1 MVGIVTSS
9 TLGLDASSRDVLG
22 PQGQIGSAGLG
33 RSGEGVYV
41 NAATGNLVIQRQDE
55 MSQGAP

>member
-1 MVGIVTSS
+1 
-9 TLGLDASSRDVLG
+9 LG